1 MKRIEKKELIEKVVP
16 KYIAD
21 DGTEFTDEKE
31 CERYERQIALER
43 LSVIE
48 TSSEAEGFPNF
59 DGGECYESH
68 NYVWYR
74 PKDEH
79 EIDLLNAAYSGERQS
94 EFYEEMIGKW
104 ICVETDCSD
113 DFLWVT
119 TLDDGISYA
128 RDILEKLGYEM
139 MVVEKEICK

>member
-1 MKRIEKKELIEKVVP
+1 MKKIEKKEMIEKIIP
-16 KYIAD
+16 KHIAD

-31 CERYERQIALER
+31 CEQYERKIAMER

-48 TSSEAEGFPNF
+48 TSSEAEGLPNF

-68 NYVWYR
+68 NYTWYR

-79 EIDLLNAAYSGERQS
+79 EIDLLNAAYSDGAQT

-104 ICVETDCSD
+104 VCVETDCAD

-119 TLDDGISYA
+119 TLDDGIEYA
-128 RDILEKLGYEM
+128 RDVLAKLGYDM
-139 MVVEKEICK
+139 MVVEKEVLK

>member
-1 MKRIEKKELIEKVVP
+1 MKKIEKKELIEKIIP

-48 TSSEAEGFPNF
+48 TSSEAQGLANF

-74 PKDEH
+74 PKDAH
-79 EIDLLNAAYSGERQS
+79 EIDLLKAAYDDEGHTDFS
-94 EFYEEMIGKW
+94 YNMIGQW
-104 ICVETDCSD
+104 ICVETDCAD

-119 TLDDGISYA
+119 TIDDGIEYA
-128 RDILEKLGYEM
+128 KDILSKLGYD
-139 MVVEKEICK
+139 MVVTAKEEQK